1 MMKLLKE
8 KKIIIFDGECLLC
21 NKYVEF
27 ITKYDNNDY
36 FRFVALQNKEFL
48 DKILKEEQLIGDNT
62 SIILIEENNAIKKR
76 SSAVISILSN
86 LQFPFHLFSI
96 TKIIP
101 RFLRDMIYT
110 LIARNR
116 YKIFG
121 KISYCSIIE
130 KSNLKD
136 IKQKIIE

>member
-27 ITKYDNNDY
+27 ITKYDSNDY
-36 FRFVALQNKEFL
+36 FRFVALQNKEIIS
-48 DKILKEEQLIGDNT
+48 KILKDDQLIGDNT
-62 SIILIEENNAIKKR
+62 SIIFIEENNPVKRR

>member
-1 MMKLLKE
+1 MGELLKG
-8 KKIIIFDGECLLC
+8 KKIIVFDGECLLC

-36 FRFVALQNKEFL
+36 FRFVALQNQEVL
-48 DKILKEEQLIGDNT
+48 NKILKEDQLIGDNT
-62 SIILIEENNAIKKR
+62 SIILIEENNTIKKK

-86 LQFPFHLFSI
+86 LQFPFYLFSV

-101 RFLRDMIYT
+101 RFLSDMIYT
-110 LIARNR
+110 LIARYR
-116 YKIFG
+116 YKTFG
-121 KISYCSIIE
+121 KVSYCSVLE

-136 IKQKIIE
+136 IKEKIIE

>member
-1 MMKLLKE
+1 MHKLLKD
-8 KKIIIFDGECLLC
+8 KKVIVFDGECLLC

-36 FRFVALQNKEFL
+36 FRFVALQNKKIL
-48 DKILKEEQLIGDNT
+48 SKILKNNKLINDNA
-62 SIILIEENNAIKKR
+62 SIILIEDKTIKKK

-86 LQFPFHLFSI
+86 LKFPFYLFSI

-101 RFLRDMIYT
+101 RFLRDMIYS

-116 YKIFG
+116 YNIFG
-121 KISYCSIIE
+121 KVKYCSVIE
-130 KSNLKD
+130 NSNLKRV
-136 IKQKIIE
+136 KEKILE